1 MNSVVKLPVFVA
13 SADAVKLAEML
24 AKTEVN
30 QIVQYAKMSEIIGR
44 DVLQNRSLMQTAK
57 AIVQRENR
65 YVFAA
70 VRNVGLKRLQ
80 SEDIV
85 DLGDNARARIRR
97 VASTTTKKL
106 KCVQY
111 DAMPKEKQVK
121 HNTTLS
127 MLGVIAELGSEKSY
141 LRLEAK
147 VKDVASTL
155 PAAKASL
162 AALGSIA

>member
-1 MNSVVKLPVFVA
+1 MGNLVKTPIFVA
-13 SADAVKLAEML
+13 SVDAVKLAEVL
-24 AKTEVN
+24 ASTEVN
-30 QIVQYAKMSEIIGR
+30 QIVKYTYLTEVIGR
-44 DVLQNRSLMQTAK
+44 DVLQNRSLMETAK
-57 AIVQRENR
+57 AIVQRENGF
-65 YVFAA
+65 VFAA
-70 VRNVGLKRLQ
+70 VRSVGLKRLQ

-111 DAMPKEKQVK
+111 DAMPREKQIK

-141 LRLEAK
+141 LRLESK

-155 PAAKASL
+155 PVAKASL
-162 AALGSIA
+162 AALGNIA